1 MLCIRRALFYSA
13 STSVANMMRSSFDE
27 VIGNADTT
35 QLQLMKEMCIQVD
48 EKDNI
53 IGPISKKDGN

>member
-1 MLCIRRALFYSA
+1 MLCIRRALSYSA
-13 STSVANMMRSSFDE
+13 PTSVANMMRSSFDE